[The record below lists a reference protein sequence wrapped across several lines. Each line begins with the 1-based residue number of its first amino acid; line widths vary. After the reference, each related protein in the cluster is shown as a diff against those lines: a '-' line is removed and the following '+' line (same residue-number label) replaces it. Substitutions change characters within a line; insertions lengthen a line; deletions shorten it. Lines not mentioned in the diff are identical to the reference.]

1 MHAYR
6 QWLAPSATPEDANQQ
21 SSEHLA
27 RVARKMI
34 NKYAFFRGDPREF
47 LGWITSEA

>member
-6 QWLAPSATPEDANQQ
+6 QWLAPSAISEDIIHQPLSLSHQ
-21 SSEHLA
+21 LA
-27 RVARKMI
+27 RVARKMT

-47 LGWITSEA
+47 LG